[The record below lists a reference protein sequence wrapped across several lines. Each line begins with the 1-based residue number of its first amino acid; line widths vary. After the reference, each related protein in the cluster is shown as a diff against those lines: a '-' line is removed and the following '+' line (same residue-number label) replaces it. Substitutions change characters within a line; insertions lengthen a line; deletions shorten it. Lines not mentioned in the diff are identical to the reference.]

1 MGVPG
6 RSLLEEFTVEEVC
19 NLFIEE
25 YGRVLTVAHKMRC
38 TPRAVYDL
46 LDIHPEIVEA
56 REKGQR
62 RKMDYKI
69 ESSATVLQK
78 LVDMVDT
85 NPDLAAKQAQFILK
99 NAKKSPFYTAP
110 ASKESDSDN
119 LPVAAIAAMAKKMQD
134 QEKTI
139 KELEAKLGN

>member
-6 RSLLEEFTVEEVC
+6 RSLLSEFTIEEIC
-19 NLFIEE
+19 SLFIEE

-38 TPRAVYDL
+38 TPRSVYDL
-46 LDIHPEIVEA
+46 LDIYPEIVEA

-85 NPDLAAKQAQFILK
+85 DPELAAKQAQFILK

-110 ASKESDSDN
+110 ASKDSNSDT
-119 LPVAAIAAMAKKMQD
+119 LPVAAIAAMSKKMEE
-134 QEKTI
+134 QEKMI
-139 KELEAKLGN
+139 QKLQAKLDS